1 MSRTITLTTDFGTR
15 DGYVGAIKGVIRA
28 LAPGVILEDITHDIT
43 PGRVDEAAFVLEN
56 FHACYPPGTVHL
68 VVVDP
73 EVGSP
78 RRALAVVSAGR
89 FYVGPDNGVL
99 EIAFST
105 DEHFTCYELT
115 NQTYH
120 RKPVSRTF
128 HGRDIFAPAAAHLA
142 VGLSPEKLGGPIN
155 DPLRLESPV
164 AAAAAQPEEGQLTGH
179 VVHVDRFG
187 NLVTD
192 IRERDLELI
201 SPDKSR
207 ILVSCCGVE
216 IEGVSDFYAQA
227 EKGNFLALIGSSG
240 RLEVALR
247 EGSAA
252 KTLGDSARDASIKI
266 RKSTG

>member
-1 MSRTITLTTDFGTR
+1 MSRTITLTTDFGTG
-15 DGYVGAIKGVIRA
+15 DGYVGAMKGVIRS
-28 LAPGVILEDITHDIT
+28 LAPGVTLEDITHDIT

-73 EVGSP
+73 EVGSS
-78 RRALAVVSAGR
+78 RRALAVASAGR
-89 FYVGPDNGVL
+89 FYVGPDNGVF

-105 DEHFTCYELT
+105 DEYFTCYELT
-115 NQTYH
+115 NETYH

-155 DPLRLESPV
+155 DPVRLESPA
-164 AAAAAQPEEGQLTGH
+164 AAAAAQPDEGQLTGH

-192 IRERDLELI
+192 IRERDLKFI

-207 ILVSCCGVE
+207 IRVSCCGVE

-227 EKGNFLALIGSSG
+227 ESGKLLALIGSSG

-252 KTLGDSARDASIKI
+252 EKLGKPGCGAVITI
-266 RKSTG
+266 RKSAE